1 MPIASSPTSQFLD
14 AVRQSWILKLVWAWL
29 SLLPLSLCAVAK
41 HGGGHFSF
49 IWFAP
54 LLLLVPPAASLL
66 IGRLQ
71 SQAQRKRH
79 RRLTPLQ
86 RTQVS
91 DEPEYEPL
99 HEVLAIGSHPPVAT
113 LPPLLQAAV
122 ARLGAK
128 PPVWLAPFVIPLCL
142 AFGVALAALALLD
155 DPVAL
160 LTRGLGRP
168 WPLSYWSTYAIFAA
182 IGFLL
187 VTWHW
192 LRAMHDHY
200 VAEGLNA
207 GRRPFPALR
216 A

>member
-1 MPIASSPTSQFLD
+1 MPIASSPASPLLD
-14 AVRQSWILKLVWAWL
+14 AARQSWLLKLVWAWL
-29 SLLPLSLCAVAK
+29 PFLPLSLCAVAR
-41 HGGGHFSF
+41 HGDAQSGF
-49 IWFAP
+49 IAFAP
-54 LLLLVPPAASLL
+54 LILLGPLVASLL
-66 IGRLQ
+66 IGRMQ
-71 SQAQRKRH
+71 SHVQRKRH

-99 HEVLAIGSHPPVAT
+99 HKVLAIGFHPPVAT

-128 PPVWLAPFVIPLCL
+128 PPVWLAPFVIPFCL
-142 AFGVALAALALLD
+142 LISVALAALALLD
-155 DPVAL
+155 DPLAL

-168 WPLSYWSTYAIFAA
+168 WPLSYWSTYAIFTA

>member
-1 MPIASSPTSQFLD
+1 MPIASSRTSQFLG
-14 AVRQSWILKLVWAWL
+14 AIRQSWILKLVWAWL
-29 SLLPLSLCAVAK
+29 PLLPLSLCAVAK
-41 HGGGHFSF
+41 HGDGLSGL
-49 IWFAP
+49 IAFAP
-54 LLLLVPPAASLL
+54 MILLAPPAASLL

-71 SQAQRKRH
+71 SHVQRRRH
-79 RRLTPLQ
+79 RHLTPLQ
-86 RTQVS
+86 RTHVS
-91 DEPEYEPL
+91 DDPEYEPL
-99 HEVLAIGSHPPVAT
+99 HEALAIGSHPPVAT

-128 PPVWLAPFVIPLCL
+128 PPVWLAPFIIPIFLV
-142 AFGVALAALALLD
+142 FSVALAALALLD
-155 DPVAL
+155 DPIAL
-160 LTRGLGRP
+160 LTRGLGQP

-207 GRRPFPALR
+207 GRRPFPASR

>member
-29 SLLPLSLCAVAK
+29 SLLPLSLCALAK
-41 HGGGHFSF
+41 HGDGQFSF

-54 LLLLVPPAASLL
+54 LLLLVPPAASFV

-86 RTQVS
+86 RPQVS
-91 DEPEYEPL
+91 DEPEYESL
-99 HEVLAIGSHPPVAT
+99 HEVLAIGSYPPVAT

-128 PPVWLAPFVIPLCL
+128 PPVWLAPFIIPLCL

-200 VAEGLNA
+200 VAEGLNV
-207 GRRPFPALR
+207 GRHPFPALR